1 MTKQKALEAVE
12 EVVKDITRKMPTTTQ
27 IIKTEREN
35 IYNAIVEMVESE
47 FMSTGEGVHEP
58 YILGYN
64 QALTDLKQ
72 NLQVLFGMSTSTWKE
87 YPEILHIMSTSPQE
101 QVDFIYGICKYGN
114 IYRWEY
120 EKCKCDKQAK

>member
-72 NLQVLFGMSTSTWKE
+72 NLQVYLKVL
-87 YPEILHIMSTSPQE
+87 LHIALRQSKPD
-101 QVDFIYGICKYGN
+101 QVSLSDTLLLDFHPVPVHLN
-114 IYRWEY
+114 I
-120 EKCKCDKQAK
+120 